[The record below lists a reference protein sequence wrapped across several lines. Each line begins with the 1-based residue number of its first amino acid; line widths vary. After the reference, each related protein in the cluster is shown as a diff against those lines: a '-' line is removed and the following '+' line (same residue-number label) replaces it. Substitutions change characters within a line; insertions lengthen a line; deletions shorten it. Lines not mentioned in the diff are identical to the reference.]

1 MFTLRKIEG
10 GRINVYEPT
19 VYPVG
24 SSAVTEGEPLVL
36 TSGKL
41 TKCGATAKPTY
52 IALAN
57 GAASVGTEIVTIPV
71 GRVES
76 NQVYEISIAEEDT
89 NAKIIDLVP
98 GAKVSFKFTDGVLEG
113 ASTVAGAAEIVDLN
127 GATKVGDT
135 IYVRF

>member
-10 GRINVYEPT
+10 GRINVFEPA

-24 SSAVTEGEPLVL
+24 SKAVTEGEALVL
-36 TSGKL
+36 SGGVL
-41 TKCGATAKPTY
+41 TACGQEATPTF

-76 NQVYEISIAEEDT
+76 NQVYETATVSGVT
-89 NAKIIDLVP
+89 L
-98 GAKVSFKFTDGVLEG
+98 GAKYKLNTDATGIIATTTTTGG
-113 ASTVAGAAEIVDLN
+113 AEVVAINEN
-127 GATKVGDT
+127 S

>member
-10 GRINVYEPT
+10 GRINVFEPV

-24 SSAVTEGEPLVL
+24 SSAVTEGEALVL

-41 TKCGATAKPTY
+41 TKCGATVKPTF

-57 GAASVGTEIVTIPV
+57 GAVGAEIPV

-76 NQVYEISIAEEDT
+76 NQVYEVATSAD
-89 NAKIIDLVP
+89 ASALAV
-98 GAKVSFKFTDGVLEG
+98 GAKVTLGDDGL
-113 ASTVAGAAEIVDLN
+113 TVTATTNSGVAEIVDLN
-127 GATKVGDT
+127 GATKTGDT